1 MEPARAAPLV
11 QLVRVVDVLWLGP
24 FLLTVAAKR
33 SLAPDTRFL
42 LAASGLATILFNG
55 VRFLEEARD

>member
-1 MEPARAAPLV
+1 
-11 QLVRVVDVLWLGP
+11 VLWLGP